1 MATSEV
7 VTAEELGGAKIHAS
21 TTGLADQIA
30 MDEFDATQKARQWV
44 ATLRTSEPSRLLPN
58 TSDPVPPRYSIDDLL
73 YLVNTDIRKPFDM
86 REVLL
91 RLVDDSRMAIFKP
104 SYGTNMLT
112 AWADILGFRAGIVAN
127 QTPVIHPH
135 EALKAAQFIRLCNQD
150 IILGASYGAGNYAM
164 CGRSY
169 CPRFL
174 FTWPT
179 GRCSVMGPDQLAG
192 VVETIRTK
200 SNGGSKLSPEQI
212 KAQAAQL
219 REDAYRD
226 STSYATSSMLIDD
239 GIIDPRDTRDT
250 VRIVEV
256 GPRDGLQNIKTVV
269 DTSTKLE
276 LIQRLQDAGL
286 QNVEIT
292 SVVSPKAIP
301 QLADC
306 RKILSAPVVKR
317 WQQTNGTLR
326 MPVLV
331 PNTKGLRIAL
341 EHGVGEVA
349 VFVSATEGF
358 SRANINCTVD
368 ESLERAKQVA
378 SVASAAGVLVRG
390 YVSCIF
396 ADPFDG
402 PTPLPAVSRAVR
414 SLLDMGCYEVSL
426 GDTLGVGT
434 PPDVRR
440 LLEYLKAQN
449 IHTERLAGHF
459 HDTYGQALANVWT
472 AYECG
477 LRTFDSSVGGLGG
490 CPFAP
495 GAKGNVA
502 TEDVVYLFQQAGVDT
517 GVDLQQVVDTGV
529 WISQALAKPNDSR
542 TGAALASK
550 SKISSTKPSSKITDR
565 PKEALE
571 WSILEQS
578 DNVVVRRAGA
588 NGNIVL
594 NKPRNGNTLT
604 FPMISEIIQAFKSF
618 ESDTSISRV
627 LISANG
633 KFFCTGMDLSQ
644 AAQAVGQGGDAS
656 SKLFQALTDLF
667 ELIDNSPKVTI
678 ACIQGPA
685 FGGGIGLA
693 FSCDIRISIS
703 SASFTLSEA
712 KLGMCPAVI
721 SRYVIREWGFG
732 LSREAM
738 LTARS
743 LTASELK
750 SAGAISMVAETPS
763 ELDIIT
769 KTLLTQLRHSSPGGS
784 SMSKEL
790 VKLSWRHAGMP
801 EQRDGI
807 SRLFKTMMEPGS
819 DAVHGIAEF
828 QQKPVIP
835 KTRLAHPDEK
845 NGESDGSE
853 PTALL
858 RAVNAP
864 TQTYI
869 NPGYPALRLSTTP
882 YQCPSVISLWGGRA
896 RLGPQQLY
904 SLHHFALPENCRQHQ
919 HGGAR
924 GIIHNEAREKSGVE
938 VTTSHR
944 RHQTHPPGLYQLPVE
959 FQALHPFFGGGPIK
973 GQTDLLHR
981 ISMIE
986 SKLAQLSDR
995 ESQEFSSAA
1004 FNEANMPMEDHN
1016 TVEEQPQFQS
1026 NEHED
1031 VLGVPDL
1038 VNQSSPNMSTTWR
1051 SGSSQSQSNAIEAY
1065 AREAWLSVL
1074 GDHMTV
1080 EDSCNLE
1087 VAQATN
1093 ILAIIDFTA
1102 GRTSSAW
1109 LKIGMAIRIAQDLQL
1124 MKEPSETLPLVEQEE
1139 RRRSFW
1145 SIYLLD
1151 KLVSLGKHRH
1161 FAILDE
1167 DCHVRLPC
1175 DELTFRSGGWG
1186 QNVTLRQLLDWS
1198 TDVGVE
1204 SGFPVAILA
1213 SSVLARCTRRLL
1225 HDRNTDETPPWDSK
1239 SEFASI
1245 TSLLL
1250 LVESRLQ
1257 VDQHPIRNVVDTY
1270 RLDDGV
1276 IDHPAM
1282 GHVIFARTVFHV
1294 CYCLLYHPFLVREQV
1309 RRVKCQVP
1317 SSFMRLASQKSYEH
1331 ARDLVNLLHDAEA
1344 VGCHLGAS
1352 FYAYSACLA
1361 GSILSLHMH
1370 TEKDTESQRYLELL
1384 SATQDSILI
1393 LEGMAKFWDHAS
1405 KIIDDN
1411 LMNFDTPNIK
1421 YLLELASGGG

>member
-1 MATSEV
+1 
-7 VTAEELGGAKIHAS
+7 
-21 TTGLADQIA
+21 
-30 MDEFDATQKARQWV
+30 
-44 ATLRTSEPSRLLPN
+44 
-58 TSDPVPPRYSIDDLL
+58 
-73 YLVNTDIRKPFDM
+73 
-86 REVLL
+86 
-91 RLVDDSRMAIFKP
+91 
-104 SYGTNMLT
+104 
-112 AWADILGFRAGIVAN
+112 
-127 QTPVIHPH
+127 
-135 EALKAAQFIRLCNQD
+135 
-150 IILGASYGAGNYAM
+150 
-164 CGRSY
+164 
-169 CPRFL
+169 
-174 FTWPT
+174 
-179 GRCSVMGPDQLAG
+179 
-192 VVETIRTK
+192 
-200 SNGGSKLSPEQI
+200 
-212 KAQAAQL
+212 
-219 REDAYRD
+219 
-226 STSYATSSMLIDD
+226 
-239 GIIDPRDTRDT
+239 
-250 VRIVEV
+250 
-256 GPRDGLQNIKTVV
+256 
-269 DTSTKLE
+269 
-276 LIQRLQDAGL
+276 
-286 QNVEIT
+286 
-292 SVVSPKAIP
+292 
-301 QLADC
+301 
-306 RKILSAPVVKR
+306 
-317 WQQTNGTLR
+317 
-326 MPVLV
+326 
-331 PNTKGLRIAL
+331 
-341 EHGVGEVA
+341 
-349 VFVSATEGF
+349 
-358 SRANINCTVD
+358 
-368 ESLERAKQVA
+368 
-378 SVASAAGVLVRG
+378 
-390 YVSCIF
+390 
-396 ADPFDG
+396 
-402 PTPLPAVSRAVR
+402 
-414 SLLDMGCYEVSL
+414 MGCYEVSL

-440 LLEYLKAQN
+440 LLEYLKIQN

-502 TEDVVYLFQQAGVDT
+502 TEDVVYLFQQAGIDT
-517 GVDLQQVVDTGV
+517 GVDLQQVVDIGV

-542 TGAALASK
+542 AGAALASK
-550 SKISSTKPSSKITDR
+550 SKISSTKSSSKITDR
-565 PKEALE
+565 RKEALG
-571 WSILEQS
+571 WSVLQQS
-578 DNVVVRRAGA
+578 DNIVVRGAGA

-618 ESDTSISRV
+618 ESDASISRI

-644 AAQAVGQGGDAS
+644 AAQAVGRGGDAS

-667 ELIDNSPKVTI
+667 ELIDKSPKVTI

-693 FSCDIRISIS
+693 FACDIRISIS

-721 SRYVIREWGFG
+721 SKYVIREWGFG

-769 KTLLTQLRHSSPGGS
+769 KTLLAQLRHSSPGGS

-790 VKLSWRHAGMP
+790 
-801 EQRDGI
+801 
-807 SRLFKTMMEPGS
+807 
-819 DAVHGIAEF
+819 
-828 QQKPVIP
+828 
-835 KTRLAHPDEK
+835 
-845 NGESDGSE
+845 
-853 PTALL
+853 
-858 RAVNAP
+858 
-864 TQTYI
+864 
-869 NPGYPALRLSTTP
+869 
-882 YQCPSVISLWGGRA
+882 
-896 RLGPQQLY
+896 
-904 SLHHFALPENCRQHQ
+904 
-919 HGGAR
+919 
-924 GIIHNEAREKSGVE
+924 
-938 VTTSHR
+938 
-944 RHQTHPPGLYQLPVE
+944 
-959 FQALHPFFGGGPIK
+959 
-973 GQTDLLHR
+973 TDLLQR

-1004 FNEANMPMEDHN
+1004 FNEANLPMEDHN
-1016 TVEEQPQFQS
+1016 TVEEQPQFQL
-1026 NEHED
+1026 NEQED

-1038 VNQSSPNMSTTWR
+1038 VNQSSPNISTTWR
-1051 SGSSQSQSNAIEAY
+1051 SGSSQSQTFSTFPPDSVTQSLVDTFFQWCHNQPYSYFHEGSFRQKLADGQLSKCVLLAVLASSLRFSEHEYYRDNRSNAIEAY

-1225 HDRNTDETPPWDSK
+1225 HDRNTDDTPPWDSK

-1257 VDQHPIRNVVDTY
+1257 VDQHPIKSVVDTY
-1270 RLDDGV
+1270 RLDDGI

-1294 CYCLLYHPFLVREQV
+1294 CYCLLYHPFLVREQI
-1309 RRVKCQVP
+1309 RKVKCQVP

-1352 FYAYSACLA
+1352 FYAYSVCLA

-1370 TEKDTESQRYLELL
+1370 AEKDTESQRYLELL
-1384 SATQDSILI
+1384 SATQDSISI

-1405 KIIDDN
+1405 KIHHRLLTFNSNAYLFDSLLDSQLKSVMDPGWERSLWSMVDYGEMCRESNLSIPSPKIPAPSDSPSFPDLGLESEQMLDMGLGVQQISQIDDN

>member
-1 MATSEV
+1 MIEQLFPVEKSTVDLTASNFQANRQAWEPVLQEFDSYLKDVSSEGDEASTLRHQTRHQLLRKSLFAIRSQQGKPSCAIVFGSSTAGGAYHPALSDYTIFVENQAQVFLGGPPLVKMATSEV

-30 MDEFDATQKARQWV
+30 MDEFDAIQKAREWV
-44 ATLRTSEPSRLLPN
+44 ATLRTPEPSRLLPN

-73 YLVNTDIRKPFDM
+73 YLLNTDIRKPFDM

-341 EHGVGEVA
+341 EHGVREVA

-517 GVDLQQVVDTGV
+517 GVDLQQVVDIGV

-542 TGAALASK
+542 AGAALASK
-550 SKISSTKPSSKITDR
+550 SKISSTKSSKITDR

-618 ESDTSISRV
+618 ESDASISRV

-644 AAQAVGQGGDAS
+644 AAQAVGRGGDAS

-667 ELIDNSPKVTI
+667 ELIDNSPKVTV

-807 SRLFKTMMEPGS
+807 SRLFKTMMEPDS

-828 QQKPVIP
+828 QQKRKV
-835 KTRLAHPDEK
+835 D
-845 NGESDGSE
+845 
-853 PTALL
+853 
-858 RAVNAP
+858 
-864 TQTYI
+864 
-869 NPGYPALRLSTTP
+869 
-882 YQCPSVISLWGGRA
+882 
-896 RLGPQQLY
+896 
-904 SLHHFALPENCRQHQ
+904 
-919 HGGAR
+919 
-924 GIIHNEAREKSGVE
+924 
-938 VTTSHR
+938 
-944 RHQTHPPGLYQLPVE
+944 
-959 FQALHPFFGGGPIK
+959 
-973 GQTDLLHR
+973 
-981 ISMIE
+981 
-986 SKLAQLSDR
+986 
-995 ESQEFSSAA
+995 
-1004 FNEANMPMEDHN
+1004 
-1016 TVEEQPQFQS
+1016 
-1026 NEHED
+1026 
-1031 VLGVPDL
+1031 
-1038 VNQSSPNMSTTWR
+1038 
-1051 SGSSQSQSNAIEAY
+1051 
-1065 AREAWLSVL
+1065 
-1074 GDHMTV
+1074 
-1080 EDSCNLE
+1080 
-1087 VAQATN
+1087 
-1093 ILAIIDFTA
+1093 
-1102 GRTSSAW
+1102 
-1109 LKIGMAIRIAQDLQL
+1109 
-1124 MKEPSETLPLVEQEE
+1124 
-1139 RRRSFW
+1139 
-1145 SIYLLD
+1145 
-1151 KLVSLGKHRH
+1151 
-1161 FAILDE
+1161 
-1167 DCHVRLPC
+1167 
-1175 DELTFRSGGWG
+1175 
-1186 QNVTLRQLLDWS
+1186 
-1198 TDVGVE
+1198 
-1204 SGFPVAILA
+1204 
-1213 SSVLARCTRRLL
+1213 
-1225 HDRNTDETPPWDSK
+1225 WDS
-1239 SEFASI
+1239 
-1245 TSLLL
+1245 L
-1250 LVESRLQ
+1250 
-1257 VDQHPIRNVVDTY
+1257 N
-1270 RLDDGV
+1270 
-1276 IDHPAM
+1276 
-1282 GHVIFARTVFHV
+1282 
-1294 CYCLLYHPFLVREQV
+1294 
-1309 RRVKCQVP
+1309 QVP
-1317 SSFMRLASQKSYEH
+1317 R
-1331 ARDLVNLLHDAEA
+1331 
-1344 VGCHLGAS
+1344 
-1352 FYAYSACLA
+1352 
-1361 GSILSLHMH
+1361 
-1370 TEKDTESQRYLELL
+1370 
-1384 SATQDSILI
+1384 
-1393 LEGMAKFWDHAS
+1393 AK
-1405 KIIDDN
+1405 I
-1411 LMNFDTPNIK
+1411 
-1421 YLLELASGGG
+1421 

>member
-1 MATSEV
+1 MA
-7 VTAEELGGAKIHAS
+7 
-21 TTGLADQIA
+21 
-30 MDEFDATQKARQWV
+30 
-44 ATLRTSEPSRLLPN
+44 
-58 TSDPVPPRYSIDDLL
+58 
-73 YLVNTDIRKPFDM
+73 
-86 REVLL
+86 
-91 RLVDDSRMAIFKP
+91 
-104 SYGTNMLT
+104 
-112 AWADILGFRAGIVAN
+112 
-127 QTPVIHPH
+127 
-135 EALKAAQFIRLCNQD
+135 
-150 IILGASYGAGNYAM
+150 
-164 CGRSY
+164 
-169 CPRFL
+169 
-174 FTWPT
+174 
-179 GRCSVMGPDQLAG
+179 
-192 VVETIRTK
+192 
-200 SNGGSKLSPEQI
+200 GSK
-212 KAQAAQL
+212 
-219 REDAYRD
+219 
-226 STSYATSSMLIDD
+226 
-239 GIIDPRDTRDT
+239 T

-341 EHGVGEVA
+341 EHGVREVA

-542 TGAALASK
+542 AGAALASK
-550 SKISSTKPSSKITDR
+550 SKISSTKSSKITDR

-618 ESDTSISRV
+618 ESDASISRV

-644 AAQAVGQGGDAS
+644 AAQAVGRGGDAS

-667 ELIDNSPKVTI
+667 ELIDNSPKVTV

-712 KLGMCPAVI
+712 KLGM
-721 SRYVIREWGFG
+721 
-732 LSREAM
+732 
-738 LTARS
+738 
-743 LTASELK
+743 
-750 SAGAISMVAETPS
+750 
-763 ELDIIT
+763 
-769 KTLLTQLRHSSPGGS
+769 
-784 SMSKEL
+784 
-790 VKLSWRHAGMP
+790 
-801 EQRDGI
+801 
-807 SRLFKTMMEPGS
+807 LFKTMMEPGS

-828 QQKPVIP
+828 QQKP
-835 KTRLAHPDEK
+835 
-845 NGESDGSE
+845 
-853 PTALL
+853 
-858 RAVNAP
+858 
-864 TQTYI
+864 
-869 NPGYPALRLSTTP
+869 
-882 YQCPSVISLWGGRA
+882 
-896 RLGPQQLY
+896 
-904 SLHHFALPENCRQHQ
+904 
-919 HGGAR
+919 
-924 GIIHNEAREKSGVE
+924 
-938 VTTSHR
+938 
-944 RHQTHPPGLYQLPVE
+944 
-959 FQALHPFFGGGPIK
+959 
-973 GQTDLLHR
+973 
-981 ISMIE
+981 
-986 SKLAQLSDR
+986 QLSDR

-1004 FNEANMPMEDHN
+1004 FNEANLPMEDHN

-1026 NEHED
+1026 NEQED
-1031 VLGVPDL
+1031 VLGVPGL

-1370 TEKDTESQRYLELL
+1370 TEKDTESQRHLELL
-1384 SATQDSILI
+1384 SATQDSISI

-1405 KIIDDN
+1405 KIHHRLLTFNANAYLFDSLLDTQLKSVMDPGWERSLWSMVDYGEMCRESNLSIPSPKIPAPSDSPSFPDLELESEQMLDLGLGVQQISQIDDN